1 MTTFVG
7 GMDGPIAG
15 PDERADLGSR
25 ASEEVSR
32 ELSSGDP
39 AELAMRFGDEHAPWR
54 GGLAAAG
61 RHSTFVRFLRRAILV
76 GCALA
81 ILAVGGVVLFKPFR
95 SLVPDISIGQ
105 VDFDGTK
112 VTLETPRISGFQKDQ
127 RPYSIK
133 ALKGIQDLAA
143 PNIIEL
149 LGIDAELGTSDAETL
164 KVMASRAVYDS
175 DADHLLLEGD
185 VHIANT
191 SGYDASMPTASID
204 FKAGSLISDAPVRVT
219 LDGGVIAAETMAI
232 TEHGHKI
239 SFVGMVR
246 SVFDSDNKTEEVSA
260 SAAPRT

>member
-1 MTTFVG
+1 MTTIVG
-7 GMDGPIAG
+7 GMDGPIGG
-15 PDERADLGSR
+15 PDETAEFGSR
-25 ASEEVSR
+25 ERPENER
-32 ELSSGDP
+32 ESSAGDP
-39 AELAMRFGDEHAPWR
+39 ADVAMRFSDEHPAWR

-61 RHSTFVRFLRRAILV
+61 RHSALVVFLRRAILI
-76 GCALA
+76 GCSIAL
-81 ILAVGGVVLFKPFR
+81 LAVGGAVLFKPFR

-149 LGIDAELGTSDAETL
+149 LGIDAELGTSDAKTL

-175 DADHLLLEGD
+175 DADHLVLEGD

-191 SGYDASMPTASID
+191 GGYDASMPAASID
-204 FKAGSLISDAPVRVT
+204 FKAGSLISDAPVHVT
-219 LDGGVIAAETMAI
+219 LDGGVIAAEKMAI

-246 SVFDSDNKTEEVSA
+246 SVFDADNKADEASA